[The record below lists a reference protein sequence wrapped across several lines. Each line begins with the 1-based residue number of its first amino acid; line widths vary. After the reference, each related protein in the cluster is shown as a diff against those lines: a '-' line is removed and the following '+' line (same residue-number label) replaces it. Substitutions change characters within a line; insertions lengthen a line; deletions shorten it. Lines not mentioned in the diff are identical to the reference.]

1 MSADEA
7 KAKVKFWRQRRVV
20 LGAAAALALAL
31 MLAAALWAV
40 APVFAGPALTT
51 LVVSGRLVHV
61 EPAMVRATVQPL
73 VGTGF
78 FTTRVDTLSAAVV
91 KLPWV
96 AEANVRR
103 QWPHTLTVDIVEET
117 PVARWDADG
126 LMDARGRV
134 FAKSNDAIYA
144 KLPKLSGDEGSEQ
157 DVLAQYNTL
166 ASLLA
171 PRGLA
176 IATLTVDERGGAT
189 LELDDGIEVR
199 LGREQAQERLARF
212 GAEAL
217 PALGARLTSVA
228 YVDMRYSNG
237 FAVGWRAASAASGAR
252 SGGV

>member
-1 MSADEA
+1 MNARDAET
-7 KAKVKFWRQRRVV
+7 KVKFWRQRRVV
-20 LGAAAALALAL
+20 LGGAAALLLTL
-31 MLAAALWAV
+31 MLTAALWV
-40 APVFAGPALTT
+40 LAPVFAGPALTI
-51 LVVSGRLVHV
+51 LVVSGRLAHV
-61 EPAMVRATVQPL
+61 EPATVRATVQPL
-73 VGTGF
+73 IGKGF
-78 FTTRVDTLSAAVV
+78 FTTDVDTLSAAVV
-91 KLPWV
+91 QLPWV

-103 QWPHTLTVDIVEET
+103 QWPHTLSVDIVEET
-117 PVARWDADG
+117 PVARWGTDG

-134 FAKSNDAIYA
+134 FAKSRDAAYA
-144 KLPKLSGDEGSEQ
+144 KLPHLSGGEGSEQ

-166 ASLLA
+166 TGLLA

-176 IATLTVDERGGAT
+176 IAVLAVDIRGAAT

-199 LGREQAQERLARF
+199 LGREQAEQRLARF